1 MKYLITYDI
10 ENNKRRKKVS
20 DELEAYGYR
29 VNFSVFECEL
39 NKTKMKNLVKKL
51 EELIDKKKDSLRFY
65 HVCENCVPKSFELCN
80 REETFEKREYFI

>member
-39 NKTKMKNLVKKL
+39 NKTKMKKLVEKL

-65 HVCENCVPKSFELCN
+65 HVCENCVPKSFEVCN